1 MCQHD
6 AVLQGAVSDN
16 VPLVTAGM
24 TDNVRLYGG
33 VVVSLAVVIGFLGLV
48 GIMFFVTIPTGSE
61 PLANVLIGTLASMA
75 TCVVNY
81 WLGSSAG
88 SAAKD
93 AKK

>member
-1 MCQHD
+1 M
-6 AVLQGAVSDN
+6 SDN
-16 VPLVTAGM
+16 VPPVAAGM
-24 TDNVRLYGG
+24 TDKVRIYGG
-33 VVVSLAVVIGFLGLV
+33 VIVSLAVVVGFLGLV
-48 GIMFFVTIPTGSE
+48 GIVFFVTIPTGSE
-61 PLANVLIGTLASMA
+61 PITNVLIGTLASMA